1 MVRTLRFSSSKNT
14 NPTKGQDLSTM
25 ECASKIKDDHT
36 NEPLISNL
44 GASAKLALDQSS
56 IINNSSGFTGRNHL
70 PLHLGGLLTRS
81 NEQVDVNWEA
91 KGDEVITFRA
101 PSPVLS
107 SQESLSSSPI
117 AIQDNF
123 KQLREEQ
130 LLNQNVKRRKTGK
143 DSVIKI
149 GENEVISVDDD
160 NSFSKESVVKASSD
174 HSSTALEN
182 AYAENHFQMKATG
195 QKENILPENSF
206 LLMKYEDRL
215 TSKAFGISAST
226 KNRSNMAL
234 VLDSEKYDDSV
245 RRFLHLLFS
254 PIRIK
259 RICDEKNTRWKLL
272 CGHCLTN
279 GVERILIEDQTMKGL
294 FCASGRM
301 IYNHLMHCQ
310 EVQVSFK
317 EEIQSQ
323 LVRFED
329 EKMIDENGVT
339 ERCAH
344 FFRELWNRSNCFL
357 E

>member
-1 MVRTLRFSSSKNT
+1 M
-14 NPTKGQDLSTM
+14 
-25 ECASKIKDDHT
+25 KDDHV

-44 GASAKLALDQSS
+44 SASAKVVPDQST
-56 IINNSSGFTGRNHL
+56 IINNSSVFTGRNHL
-70 PLHLGGLLTRS
+70 PLHLRGLLTRS

-101 PSPVLS
+101 PSPILS

-117 AIQDNF
+117 TIQDNS
-123 KQLREEQ
+123 KQAREEQ
-130 LLNQNVKRRKTGK
+130 LQNQNVKRRKIGG

-149 GENEVISVDDD
+149 GENEVISVDDY
-160 NSFSKESVVKASSD
+160 NSLSKESVAMSSSD
-174 HSSTALEN
+174 HSSTTLEN
-182 AYAENHFQMKATG
+182 AYAENRFQMKAAG
-195 QKENILPENSF
+195 QKENIFTENAF
-206 LLMKYEDRL
+206 LLMKYDDRVN
-215 TSKAFGISAST
+215 SKAFGISAST
-226 KNRSNMAL
+226 KNRSHMAL
-234 VLDSEKYDDSV
+234 VLDSEKDGDSV

-254 PIRIK
+254 PICIK

-279 GVERILIEDQTMKGL
+279 GIERILIEGQSMKGI
-294 FCASGRM
+294 FCASGRI

-329 EKMIDENGVT
+329 EKIIDENGVT

-344 FFRELWNRSNCFL
+344 FFRELWNRSNSFL

>member
-1 MVRTLRFSSSKNT
+1 MVRTLRLKNT
-14 NPTKGQDLSTM
+14 NPTKGQDLNTI

-36 NEPLISNL
+36 NEHLISNL
-44 GASAKLALDQSS
+44 GASAKVAPDQSS

-70 PLHLGGLLTRS
+70 PLHLGCLLTRS
-81 NEQVDVNWEA
+81 NEQVDVNWGA

-130 LLNQNVKRRKTGK
+130 LQNQNVKRRKTGK
-143 DSVIKI
+143 DLGIKI

-160 NSFSKESVVKASSD
+160 NSFSKESVAKTSSD
-174 HSSTALEN
+174 HSSATLEN

-195 QKENILPENSF
+195 QKENILTKNS
-206 LLMKYEDRL
+206 LLMKYEDRVN
-215 TSKAFGISAST
+215 SKAFGISAST
-226 KNRSNMAL
+226 KNRSHMAL

-254 PIRIK
+254 PIRII

-279 GVERILIEDQTMKGL
+279 GIERILIEDQTMKGL